1 MDRGA
6 WRAIVHEG
14 RKESD
19 TTEQL
24 SFSLIKASSLTSL
37 RLCSHLKQG
46 DYTIRVFEE

>member
-6 WRAIVHEG
+6 WQATYSPWG

-24 SFSLIKASSLTSL
+24 TQTHNLEGYNVRGKGE
-37 RLCSHLKQG
+37 RKG
-46 DYTIRVFEE
+46 KV